1 MWLLL
6 LRSENNYWDA
16 GKITDP
22 CWRLHF
28 QRLSKGP
35 KIDQKIEPRLFF
47 LKEAVCSCISTFV
60 IEKLMVSRQT
70 EGQTDRVSYRGA
82 SLPKKE
88 ITFFICKAVKW
99 STGAKNYLIIWYFTY
114 KNNILYPMC
123 YGINAREM
131 GNNHLPFQCTHK
143 QYFVFSDT
151 STLVFS
157 YSGSYL
163 SHLDY

>member
-1 MWLLL
+1 
-6 LRSENNYWDA
+6 
-16 GKITDP
+16 
-22 CWRLHF
+22 
-28 QRLSKGP
+28 
-35 KIDQKIEPRLFF
+35 
-47 LKEAVCSCISTFV
+47 
-60 IEKLMVSRQT
+60 MVSRQT

-131 GNNHLPFQCTHK
+131 GITISLINARTNNIL
-143 QYFVFSDT
+143 YF
-151 STLVFS
+151 L
-157 YSGSYL
+157 
-163 SHLDY
+163 